1 MRGDLQSAL
10 AALSSL
16 FRGQRRPQ
24 HASETA
30 SLSPSLHVPAVPAG
44 NNLVIASGQLSFV
57 DMDKATADPLS
68 WLDAFEAARVRRV
81 PLSGGARRILNALAA
96 HTRAEALVPSE
107 MAQQRLLSA
116 LRPAPGL
123 AAGLE
128 SLRQT
133 GLLSV
138 LLSGIASPQR
148 GDSGGMTRGHAT
160 DAQALSAIQY
170 LERLAA
176 ETSLAGERFGS
187 LLRELRAPEIL
198 VLALLLQTERS
209 ASEGAGF
216 EEAAE
221 ACARSAAERL
231 GLTAGALEM
240 MTFLLRSQLRM
251 SAVAF
256 RDDAGDPGVVSRFA
270 ALFNMPSVINRDPPE
285 EHLRMLCLMTIAGL
299 GARGS
304 AGLTPWKAE
313 VLWRLFV
320 DTYNL
325 ITMSYGDETIEQGK
339 AALASL
345 RANRPHD
352 ILESEMDA
360 FLAGLP
366 QRYLTLFDTESIN
379 QHIRLAREIGSD
391 DVHSLLRK
399 TSDIWELTVVTLDK
413 PGLLSNICGVL
424 SHLGL
429 DILRGQA
436 LTSRS
441 GLVLDVFQFTDHTGC
456 LARPQL
462 DPLLS
467 DVVAGRVDITSL
479 LDASGPSL
487 PRESAQAP
495 VIYFDNESSPRY
507 TILELVSDDAP
518 GLLHRISRVISRH
531 GLGIDLIL
539 ISTESGKA
547 FDVFHMRRDG
557 AKLTDTEILQLT
569 EGLDRTL
576 R

>member
-1 MRGDLQSAL
+1 MKGAI
-10 AALSSL
+10 AALRGL
-16 FRGQRRPQ
+16 FGGQPRPRD
-24 HASETA
+24 ASETA
-30 SLSPSLHVPAVPAG
+30 SPPPVPAVAAG
-44 NNLVIASGQLSFV
+44 DNLVVASGRLSFADV
-57 DMDKATADPLS
+57 DKASADPLS
-68 WLDAFEAARVRRV
+68 WLDAFEAARVRQV
-81 PLSGGARRILNALAA
+81 PLSDDALGVLRRRAT
-96 HTRAEALVPSE
+96 HSSAEALLPSDT
-107 MAQQRLLSA
+107 ARQRLLSS
-116 LRPAPGL
+116 LRPVPGL

-128 SLRQT
+128 TLRQT

-138 LLSGIASPQR
+138 LLPGAAEVSGERVA
-148 GDSGGMTRGHAT
+148 
-160 DAQALSAIQY
+160 DAPALSAIQY
-170 LERLAA
+170 LERLTA
-176 ETSLAGERFGS
+176 EASLAGERFGS

-198 VLALLLQTERS
+198 VLALLLQSRRP
-209 ASEGAGF
+209 ASEGPSSEA
-216 EEAAE
+216 AAE
-221 ACARSAAERL
+221 ASARSAAGRL
-231 GLTAGALEM
+231 GLAADASQMLA
-240 MTFLLRSQLRM
+240 FLLRDQLRM

-256 RDDAGDPGVVSRFA
+256 REDAGDPGVVSRFA
-270 ALFNMPSVINRDPPE
+270 AIFNLPSLLNRDPPE
-285 EHLRMLCLMTIAGL
+285 EYLRMLCLMTVADL
-299 GARGS
+299 GGRGS

-339 AALASL
+339 AALATL
-345 RANRPHD
+345 KANRPHD

-366 QRYLTLFDTESIN
+366 QRYLTLFDTDSIN
-379 QHIRLAREIGSD
+379 QHIRLAREIGPD
-391 DVHSLLRK
+391 DVHSLVRK
-399 TSDIWELTVVTLDK
+399 TSDVWELTVVTLDK

-429 DILRGQA
+429 DLLRGQA

-441 GLVLDVFQFTDHTGC
+441 GLVLDVFQFTDHKGC
-456 LARPQL
+456 LTRPQL

-467 DVVAGRVDITSL
+467 DVVAGRVDITTL

-487 PRESAQAP
+487 CEAAAPP

-507 TILELVSDDAP
+507 TILELVADDAP

-531 GLGIDLIL
+531 GCGIDLIL

-547 FDVFHMRRDG
+547 FDVFHMRRGD
-557 AKLTDTEILQLT
+557 AKLTDTDILQLT
-569 EGLDRTL
+569 EGLERAL